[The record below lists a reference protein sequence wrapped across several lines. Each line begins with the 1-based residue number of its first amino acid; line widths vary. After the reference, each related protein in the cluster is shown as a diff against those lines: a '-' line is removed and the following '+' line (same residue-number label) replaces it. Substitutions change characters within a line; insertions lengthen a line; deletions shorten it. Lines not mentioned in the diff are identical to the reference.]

1 MATAT
6 FSQQNVHLHLVFL
19 KHSVTDFSQHAL
31 LPHARLLIVSF
42 LLYCFKA
49 GEMELQREEVM
60 EEEWE
65 RCPLDESARH

>member
-1 MATAT
+1 M
-6 FSQQNVHLHLVFL
+6 
-19 KHSVTDFSQHAL
+19 
-31 LPHARLLIVSF
+31 VSF